1 MCPFGDGS
9 WRRVKVACVSV
20 SVFDQDE
27 KIDPVGQNGGLTN
40 ARSRRATESNLL
52 AGISPSRKIS
62 FHIWSLAAFSRM
74 GESSDI
80 KFEAMIK

>member
-1 MCPFGDGS
+1 MNQIAVD
-9 WRRVKVACVSV
+9 
-20 SVFDQDE
+20 
-27 KIDPVGQNGGLTN
+27 I
-40 ARSRRATESNLL
+40 L
-52 AGISPSRKIS
+52 AGISSSRKIS

>member
-1 MCPFGDGS
+1 MRHLMNQIAMD
-9 WRRVKVACVSV
+9 
-20 SVFDQDE
+20 
-27 KIDPVGQNGGLTN
+27 I
-40 ARSRRATESNLL
+40 L
-52 AGISPSRKIS
+52 AGISSSRKIS